1 MYHCTLTYGTLTKLL
16 LIVIKQ
22 TCSVHLRLCPDL
34 TQIRTRGKGQLI
46 RLISTYKLLLK
57 KKKISRG
64 CFPSDTYLAMSVP
77 ERTRKSE
84 GYGRIR
90 RAICK
95 QRLLLSSMVVQ
106 EYIWLT
112 RVWVIWMNT
121 PIICIY
127 RRSQSQTPTT
137 SPGVCCR
144 QKK

>member
-16 LIVIKQ
+16 LILIKQ

-57 KKKISRG
+57 KKKDD
-64 CFPSDTYLAMSVP
+64 FKMWVP
-77 ERTRKSE
+77 DHERTRKSE

-121 PIICIY
+121 PIICGY
-127 RRSQSQTPTT
+127 RRGQSQTPTT

-144 QKK
+144 QRK